1 MAGGKFNF
9 KALTRA
15 LGLCVSLGMA
25 SIGAWAQPAFGDK
38 SNWTPAEQ
46 KMDSALIGLTR
57 ADRAGQL
64 KSGRQKDLPA
74 STQNFARDNV
84 APDDTLIVVIKA
96 DVTPDL
102 TAFIRARGGVDV
114 SEYPKYR
121 TITARVPVSAV
132 ADIAERP
139 EVQTIGPQERGTTNR
154 ESPARIKG
162 QPGAGGA
169 PLGGGNATVTTWEG
183 VKAHKADI
191 AHGLGYKGSGIK
203 VCVMSDGVDDLAAMQ
218 SSGNLPAVTVLS
230 GQGGSGYEGSA
241 MLQIAHNM
249 VPDASLYF
257 ATAQGGEAAMATNI
271 TTLAGSPNNCN
282 IIVDDWT
289 YFAAGAFQDGPVAQA
304 VSTVTAAGAM
314 YFSSAANS
322 GNLRHGTSGTFE
334 GDFSASS
341 NSVPSSIT
349 TFYGAQAGQI
359 RLQAFGSNNYT
370 TLTSATSNIY
380 LKWSDPLGGSANDY
394 DLIVTNASNT
404 ILASSITRQSGSQD
418 PLESVYSASGFPSGS
433 RIYIVRYSGA
443 TRALR
448 LDTNRG
454 QITAADS
461 TSGNTYG
468 HNAAASA
475 VTVAAT
481 DLRGLGG
488 SGGVFT
494 GGAAN
499 PVNTFSSD
507 GPRKMFY
514 NANGSPITA
523 GNVLFGTNGGTT
535 LSKVDLTA
543 GNCGTTSATDF
554 SLFCGTSA
562 AAPTAAGIAAVI
574 KSAKPAY
581 SNAQILAAMKSSALD
596 IEDAGWD
603 VTSGAG
609 ITMVPVYTVG
619 GSVSGLRPG
628 KSIVLSNNGG
638 DSMTIAANGN
648 FKFATSLF
656 TGANYA
662 VTMGVQPPGQI
673 CSLANTS
680 GTIGFANVGNVTVTC
695 VDIQYTIGG
704 TVSGLLA
711 GKSVVLLNNGGDNLT
726 VSANG
731 NFTFLGKLVEDNTYA
746 VTVGTQPPGQ
756 RCTVTNGSG
765 TVGVANVT
773 SVVVAC
779 VITEITGPT
788 STGTGMAKATIDG
801 AGAACG
807 FVLASS
813 SFVAQ
818 PAAEPPDGVT
828 FPHGFFQFT
837 ATACPAANGGA
848 TITVTYPKTV
858 PPSARYY
865 KYGKEVGNTT
875 DHYYIIPA
883 TISGN
888 QVTFTITDGQLGDND
903 LAANGTIVDP
913 GAIGLQ
919 ATLPIPSLSQYA
931 LWALALALLLIGM
944 ARHPGRR
951 RR

>member
-1 MAGGKFNF
+1 MG
-9 KALTRA
+9 TRKCGLQRVA
-15 LGLCVSLGMA
+15 CAIGVTVVLGVGA
-25 SIGAWAQPAFGDK
+25 VNAWAQSGFGDK
-38 SNWTPAEQ
+38 SNWTTAEQ
-46 KMDSALIGLTR
+46 KMDSALVGLTR
-57 ADRAGQL
+57 ADKTGQL
-64 KSGRQKDLPA
+64 KSGRLKNLPA
-74 STQNFARDNV
+74 GTQNFARDNV
-84 APDDTLIVVIKA
+84 AADDTIIVVIKA

-121 TITARVPVSAV
+121 TITARVPVSAIT
-132 ADIAERP
+132 DIAERP
-139 EVQTIGPQERGTTNR
+139 EVQTIGPQERATTNR
-154 ESPARIKG
+154 ESPARING
-162 QPGAGGA
+162 QPSGGGA
-169 PLGGGNATVTTWEG
+169 PLGGVNATVTTWEG

-191 AHGLGYKGSGIK
+191 AHGLGYKGNGIR
-203 VCVMSDGVDDLAAMQ
+203 VCVMSDGVDDLATMQ

-241 MLQIAHNM
+241 MLQIVHNM
-249 VPDASLYF
+249 APDASLYF
-257 ATAQGGEAAMATNI
+257 ATAMDGEAAMATNI

-282 IIVDDWT
+282 IIVDDVT
-289 YFAAGAFQDGPVAQA
+289 YYNAGAFQDGPIAQA
-304 VSTVTAAGAM
+304 VSTVTTAGVM

-359 RLQAFGSNNYT
+359 QLQAFGGNNYT
-370 TLTSATSNIY
+370 TLTAATKYIS
-380 LKWSDPLGGSANDY
+380 LKWSDPLSGSANDY
-394 DLIVTNASNT
+394 DLIVTDASNT
-404 ILASSITRQSGSQD
+404 IIASSTTRQNGAQD
-418 PLESVYSASGFPSGS
+418 PVEWVSRSDPNNFPLGS

-443 TRALR
+443 ARALR

-461 TSGNTYG
+461 TSGNTFG

-481 DLRGLGG
+481 NLGALGG

-499 PVNTFSSD
+499 PVNGFSSD

-514 NANGSPITA
+514 YANGTPITA

-543 GNCGTTSATDF
+543 GNCGTTSATNF
-554 SLFCGTSA
+554 GTFCGTSA

-581 SNAQILAAMKSSALD
+581 TNAQILGAMKSSALD
-596 IEDAGWD
+596 IENVGWD

-619 GSVSGLRPG
+619 GAVSGLRPG

-638 DSMTIAANGN
+638 DSMTITANGS

-656 TGANYA
+656 TGANYG
-662 VTMGVQPPGQI
+662 VTMGAQPPGQI
-673 CSLANTS
+673 CSLGNAS
-680 GTIGFANVGNVTVTC
+680 GTIGFANVSNVTVTC

-704 TVSGLLA
+704 TVSGLLS

-731 NFTFLGKLVEDNTYA
+731 SFTFLGKLVEDNTYA

-807 FVLASS
+807 FVQGASA
-813 SFVAQ
+813 FVAQ
-818 PAAEPPDGVT
+818 PADPPDGVV

-837 ATACPAANGGA
+837 ANVCPAVNGAA
-848 TITVTYPKTV
+848 TITVTYPKPIPT
-858 PPSARYY
+858 SARYY
-865 KYGKEVGNTT
+865 KYGKDAGNST

-883 TISGN
+883 IVNGN
-888 QVTFTITDGQLGDND
+888 QVTFTITDGELGDND
-903 LAANGTIVDP
+903 LTANGSIVDP
-913 GAIGLQ
+913 GAIGLE
-919 ATLPIPSLSQYA
+919 TPRPIPTLSQYA
-931 LWALALALLLIGM
+931 LLVLALALLFIGV
-944 ARHPGRR
+944 ARRPGHHR
-951 RR
+951 